1 MISQGIIIQATF
13 NWFVLS
19 LIYSLTALGMTFI
32 FSILGVLN
40 FTHGTI
46 YMLGGYIVYYSVVRF
61 GFSYIHGLILSFLLT
76 GIFGLVLYKGLL
88 KRFRKEH
95 LLALI
100 ITIGAAYIMESSA
113 YIGFGSQEKQIPS
126 VFNGVVNL
134 AGSALSLE
142 RLVVGICALALIFL
156 VFLTIER
163 TKLGRAMRAVVLDE
177 MAASLQ
183 GINPEIIYLT
193 GMFIGC
199 GLAGIAGG
207 LTGPVFGISP
217 SMGHLTLINAFII
230 IIIGGL
236 GSFWGAIAGAFVL
249 GFVTSFGGTFLGGP
263 VAQMI
268 NFAALIFI
276 LLVKPT
282 GLIPVAKK

>member
-1 MISQGIIIQATF
+1 MQTIF

-40 FTHGTI
+40 FTHGAI
-46 YMLGGYIVYYSVVRF
+46 YMLGGYIVYYSVVQF
-61 GFSYIHGLILSFLLT
+61 GFHYIPGLILSFLLM

-95 LLALI
+95 LLTLI
-100 ITIGAAYIMESSA
+100 ITIGVASIMESGA
-113 YIGFGSQEKQIPS
+113 YIGFGSQDRQVPS
-126 VFNGVVNL
+126 VFYGVITL
-134 AGSALSLE
+134 AGSSLSLE
-142 RLVVGICALALIFL
+142 RLVVGICAFVLVFL
-156 VFLTIER
+156 VFLLVER

-177 MAASLQ
+177 MSASLQ
-183 GINPEIIYLT
+183 GINPETIYLT

-207 LTGPVFGISP
+207 LTAPVFGIGP
-217 SMGHLTLINAFII
+217 SMGHLTLLDAFII

-236 GSFWGAIAGAFVL
+236 GSFRGAIAGAFLL
-249 GFVTSFGGTFLGGP
+249 GFVTSFGSTFLGGQI
-263 VAQMI
+263 AQMI
-268 NFAALIFI
+268 KFAALIFI

-282 GLIPVAKK
+282 GLIPIEKK